1 LRPKSRA
8 DFLRRVVPRR
18 TWSAINAVNENRP
31 GWIPF
36 EWEEIRLNVMEALG
50 NKDEAQ
56 CFRWQCF
63 ERTLKSAHL
72 RAYLKRL
79 PDFDDLETEE
89 RAMSYALRF
98 PNVHQA
104 LTFLVSWPALDKAA
118 AIVIERFAE
127 LDGDHYEILSPAA
140 DALAAKHPL
149 AAILLLRAMIEFA
162 LKENR
167 VKRYRHAARHL
178 AECAS
183 LAVAVGDFGNFELHK
198 RYSTRLKAEY
208 GRKTSFWA
216 LTS

>member
-1 LRPKSRA
+1 LA
-8 DFLRRVVPRR
+8 
-18 TWSAINAVNENRP
+18 
-31 GWIPF
+31 
-36 EWEEIRLNVMEALG
+36 
-50 NKDEAQ
+50 
-56 CFRWQCF
+56 
-63 ERTLKSAHL
+63 
-72 RAYLKRL
+72 
-79 PDFDDLETEE
+79 
-89 RAMSYALRF
+89 
-98 PNVHQA
+98 
-104 LTFLVSWPALDKAA
+104 FLVSWPALDKAA

-183 LAVAVGDFGNFELHK
+183 LAVAVGDFGNFEPHK

-216 LTS
+216 LMADLD